1 MTVINLE
8 NTPARKFQVLADE
21 LNKQGASIAALEQNM
36 GVLAMISKLED
47 LFQSLLKSKL
57 GLSSRFISDKSSGYI
72 ENLLTSS
79 HVPSII
85 LKRRLSLDI
94 ANAVKKGDVSP
105 VIGRFKNELVGIVK
119 SVHRGEE
126 PFDENYLVFEV
137 EGCLPTDSQGT
148 LASFKGALPVNKLS
162 LVDREEADRDFV
174 AKEIKKNHFILKP
187 TSEYLRQAC
196 LKALY
201 SKALSEEELRN
212 YLHIARTG
220 IYKIVKE
227 HISESANYTYKTLGD
242 KITLSPIRHKGA
254 K

>member
-1 MTVINLE
+1 MTVINLD

-105 VIGRFKNELVGIVK
+105 VIGRFKMNW
-119 SVHRGEE
+119 
-126 PFDENYLVFEV
+126 
-137 EGCLPTDSQGT
+137 
-148 LASFKGALPVNKLS
+148 
-162 LVDREEADRDFV
+162 
-174 AKEIKKNHFILKP
+174 
-187 TSEYLRQAC
+187 
-196 LKALY
+196 
-201 SKALSEEELRN
+201 
-212 YLHIARTG
+212 
-220 IYKIVKE
+220 
-227 HISESANYTYKTLGD
+227 
-242 KITLSPIRHKGA
+242 
-254 K
+254 